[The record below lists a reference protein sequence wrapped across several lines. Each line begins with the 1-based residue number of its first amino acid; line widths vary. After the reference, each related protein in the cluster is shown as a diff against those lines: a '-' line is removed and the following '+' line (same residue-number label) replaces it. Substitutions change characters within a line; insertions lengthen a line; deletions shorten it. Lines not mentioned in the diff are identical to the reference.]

1 MKGYRIN
8 PDKKLVNI
16 IMEGLQR
23 KKGHCPC
30 RINEDDSTLC
40 PCDEFLKDGICKC
53 KLYITI
59 DDANEKLK
67 KLNEEN

>member
-40 PCDEFLKDGICKC
+40 PCDEFLKDRICKC